1 MILYVTNVLMD
12 IIGGL
17 IAKCVKHSYHVVLI
31 LMNTGL
37 KKENKSAYLV
47 LVLYLIVKFVLT
59 LLFVKSVL
67 MTSTG

>member
-1 MILYVTNVLMD
+1 MKLYVKNVLMN

-17 IAKCVKHSYHVVLI
+17 IAKYAKPLYHVVLI
-31 LMNTGL
+31 LMNTGQ

-47 LVLYLIVKFVLT
+47 LVPYLNVKFVLT